1 MELIVLNRQIKSKK
15 KEMYH
20 KAKQFGINDPKTI
33 QCSQELD
40 LLLNQYQELKIP
52 SKEPSLV

>member
-1 MELIVLNRQIKSKK
+1 MW
-15 KEMYH
+15 
-20 KAKQFGINDPKTI
+20 INDPKTI